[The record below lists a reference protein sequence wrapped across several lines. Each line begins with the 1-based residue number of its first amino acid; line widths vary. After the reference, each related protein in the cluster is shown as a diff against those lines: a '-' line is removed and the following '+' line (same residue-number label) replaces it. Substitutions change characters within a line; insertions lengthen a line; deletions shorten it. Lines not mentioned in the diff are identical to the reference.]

1 MMIVIGK
8 RPFEAT
14 INRIAEEAAKRVED
28 ELKEIKTA
36 TDLSKKVKEL
46 REQVA
51 KLEIEKSQREESFAR
66 KERELEHKVGLH
78 KEQTKFEL
86 ESGKKSAVLDVQQAN
101 LAADK
106 KRFEEQMKFHETRF
120 TEEVGYLK
128 DMLADMMKR
137 LPTAEVIT
145 NLTNQPKARGR

>member
-1 MMIVIGK
+1 MIVIGK

-14 INRIAEEAAKRVED
+14 IAKIAEEASARVES
-28 ELKEIKTA
+28 ELREIKTA

-51 KLEIEKSQREESFAR
+51 TLEVEKSQKEEAYAR

-78 KEQTKFEL
+78 KEQTKFEI
-86 ESGKKSAVLDVQQAN
+86 ESGKKEAVLNVQQEN
-101 LAADK
+101 LNADK
-106 KRFEEQMKFHETRF
+106 RRFEEQMKFHEDRF

-128 DMLADMMKR
+128 DMLGQMMQR

-145 NLTNQPKARGR
+145 NLTNTPKRGR